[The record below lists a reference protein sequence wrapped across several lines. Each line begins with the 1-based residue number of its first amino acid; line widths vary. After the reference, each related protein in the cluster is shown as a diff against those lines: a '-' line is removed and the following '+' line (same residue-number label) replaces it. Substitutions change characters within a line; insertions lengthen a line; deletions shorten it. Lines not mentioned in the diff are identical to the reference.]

1 MYHDAYSSKGARVL
15 KLQDK
20 QLPDPT
26 GPLSFIIKP
35 GACGRRPRAPGFL
48 KSFRPRMLVYVC
60 VCVCVC
66 VSAPE
71 AINNKSRE
79 RHA

>member
-1 MYHDAYSSKGARVL
+1 MVFYSSVGDDCDISCL
-15 KLQDK
+15 L
-20 QLPDPT
+20 
-26 GPLSFIIKP
+26 FIKP
-35 GACGRRPRAPGFL
+35 GGPRGPGFL
-48 KSFRPRMLVYVC
+48 KSFRPWTLVYVR
-60 VCVCVC
+60 VC